1 MNKLAI
7 IRRLLAFA
15 VGATLLVI
23 GDYLYGTTYYT
34 DRPGEPDR
42 FLVSGLLG
50 MAASCGY
57 LYGLF
62 GYYAAFHQES
72 RLYRVLIIG
81 GLSLFTVGVATTH
94 SLASAHMVAFNQQLL
109 TPNVTEL
116 DGVFRHIDS
125 FYEAYFIPMI
135 IGLLVGYGALF
146 VAILQR
152 KTVFPRWT
160 LWFHPLP
167 LAIIISAL
175 DATVEWGILF
185 FLNHRALGGVVFNVA
200 LAASVSRKTVTVD
213 SAHLQSQKV

>member
-1 MNKLAI
+1 MNKQAI
-7 IRRLLAFA
+7 VRRLLAFA

-34 DRPGEPDR
+34 DQPGEPTR

-62 GYYAAFHQES
+62 GYYAAFRQES
-72 RLYRVLIIG
+72 RLYQRLIVG

-94 SLASAHMVAFNQQLL
+94 SLASAHMVAFNQRLL
-109 TPNVTEL
+109 APDVAALTE
-116 DGVFRHIDS
+116 VFRHVDS
-125 FYEAYFIPMI
+125 FYNVYFIPMM

-146 VAILQR
+146 AAILSR
-152 KTVFPRWT
+152 KTIFPRWT

-175 DATVEWGILF
+175 DATVAGYPIL
-185 FLNHRALGGVVFNVA
+185 LKSPALGSIVFNVV
-200 LAASVSRKTVTVD
+200 LAVSISRQPVTTD
-213 SAHLQSQKV
+213 LAHLPPQKA